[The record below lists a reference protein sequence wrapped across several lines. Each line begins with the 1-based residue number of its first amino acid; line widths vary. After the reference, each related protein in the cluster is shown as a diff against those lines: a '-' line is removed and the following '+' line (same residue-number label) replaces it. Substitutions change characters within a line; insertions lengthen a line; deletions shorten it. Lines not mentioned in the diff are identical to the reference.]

1 MWRRLWY
8 DEAMRNAHIIIAIL
22 TAVSG
27 IPAFADE
34 VDFERDIAPILV
46 NACLDCH
53 RPGKTS
59 GGLNVTKIESL
70 IKGGASG
77 AAIERGKADESLL
90 LSRVLTGEM
99 PPEDEDGKPP
109 RRRPSDQ
116 EKQNLKAW
124 IAAGASWPNDR
135 ELGLHEQTV
144 DLEKAKTFWSF
155 QPVRRSPV
163 AETQHLDRTANA
175 IDAFMW
181 QKLDSAKLPLAPKA
195 ARATLLRRAHLDVL
209 GVPPSIEAQ
218 DAFLADQSPQAYE
231 RMIDGLLANPAY
243 GERWARHWLD
253 VVRYA
258 DSNGYERD
266 GDKPSVWKYRDY
278 VIDSL
283 NADKP
288 YDRFVME
295 QIAGDEL
302 ADASADTIIALGFHA
317 LGTWQDEVD
326 PLEQPQYRAD
336 EVDDLVRTTS
346 QAFLGL
352 TLGCARCHNHKFDP
366 LTMVD
371 YYSLAAIV
379 DPLKRPNE
387 GRVDRDRQVGTRE
400 QHAAI
405 AARDRQIGAIIGK
418 IQAIRRVTE
427 QELLASGKS
436 KLPAD
441 AVVAYQAPTE
451 KRTPEQHQLVLQ
463 HMKAFGEMVDAALP
477 PEAKERIASHFREI
491 ESLKQRTPDLPRAY
505 YLFEESPQSPV
516 THLLLSGRASNPGPV
531 MQPRVPA
538 VLTSQQPLFAPDEY
552 TSRRR
557 IALAQWMVSPDNPL
571 TARVIVNRVWQHHF
585 GKGIVATPSD
595 FGDRGTRPTHPELLD
610 YLAHWFMHD
619 AHWSLKKLHRLILTS
634 ELYQAS
640 SAPSA
645 EAIEKDPENQL
656 LSHYP
661 LTRLDVEAIRDS
673 MLAVSGELNSRMHGP
688 AVYLP
693 IAKEVIEAHTDK
705 EQAWK
710 KSPPDEIRRRSVYG
724 YVKRTLLVPMM
735 EVLDLCD
742 VSSSSDR
749 RITTSIAPQALAL
762 YNGEFVNQQAT
773 ALAQRLRRETSD
785 RDGQIELA
793 YRLALCR
800 KPTSEERVALRK
812 FVETEAAGQLRDI
825 RGLEQAEA
833 ERRALVQL
841 CRVVLNLNEFVYP
854 Q

>member
-1 MWRRLWY
+1 
-8 DEAMRNAHIIIAIL
+8 MRSLCLLTVVL
-22 TAVSG
+22 TAFIGANVRG
-27 IPAFADE
+27 DE
-34 VDFERDIAPILV
+34 VDFERDIAPVLV

-59 GGLNVTKIESL
+59 GGLDVTKAASL
-70 IKGGASG
+70 LKGGDSG
-77 AAIERGKADESLL
+77 AAIEPGKPDESLL

-99 PPEDEDGKPP
+99 PPEDEEGKPP
-109 RRRPSDQ
+109 RRRPTEQ
-116 EKQNLKAW
+116 EKQSLKAW
-124 IAAGASWPNDR
+124 IVAGAIWPKER

-144 DLEKAKTFWSF
+144 DSEKAKTFWSF
-155 QPVRRSPV
+155 QPVRRSVVPQ
-163 AETQHLDRTANA
+163 TKHFDRTANP
-175 IDAFMW
+175 IDAFIW
-181 QKLDSAKLPLAPKA
+181 QRLEGVNLPMAPKA
-195 ARATLLRRAHLDVL
+195 SPGTLLRRAHLDVL
-209 GVPPSIEAQ
+209 GIPPSIEAQ
-218 DAFLADQSPQAYE
+218 DVFLADTHPQAYE

-266 GDKPSVWKYRDY
+266 GDKPNVWKYRDY

-288 YDRFVME
+288 YDRFVTE

-302 ADASADTIIALGFHA
+302 PDANAQTIIAMGFHA
-317 LGTWQDEVD
+317 LGTWNDEVD
-326 PLEQPQYRAD
+326 PLEAAQYRAD

-346 QAFLGL
+346 QTFLGL
-352 TLGCARCHNHKFDP
+352 TIGCARCHNHKFDP

-387 GRVDRDRQVGTRE
+387 GRTDRDRPIGTPE

-405 AARDRQIGAIIGK
+405 AARDQQISERLRKVMALRE
-418 IQAIRRVTE
+418 ATMN
-427 QELLASGKS
+427 ELLANGKS

-441 AVVAYQAPTE
+441 ALAAYQTPAE
-451 KRTPEQHQLVLQ
+451 KRTPQQQQLIGQHT
-463 HMKAFGEMVDAALP
+463 KAFGETVTTALP
-477 PEAKERIASHFREI
+477 PEAAAQIAEHHREI
-491 ESLKQRTPDLPRAY
+491 EALKAKTPDLPRAY
-505 YLFEESPQSPV
+505 YLFEDSPKSPV

-538 VLTSQQPLFAPDEY
+538 VLTGQQPLFAPDEH

-557 IALAQWMVSPDNPL
+557 IALAQWIVSPDNPL

-595 FGDRGTRPTHPELLD
+595 FGDRGARPTHPELLD
-610 YLAHWFMHD
+610 YLAHWLVHD
-619 AHWSLKKLHRLILTS
+619 ANWSLKKLHRLILTS

-640 SAPSA
+640 STASG
-645 EAIEKDPENQL
+645 EATEKDPENQL

-673 MLAVSGELNSRMHGP
+673 MLAVSGELNSGMHGP

-710 KSPPDEIRRRSVYG
+710 RSPPAEMRRRSVYG

-773 ALAQRLRRETSD
+773 ALAERLRRDTSD
-785 RDGQIELA
+785 RDGQIERL

-800 KPTSEERVALRK
+800 EPSADEAASLRK
-812 FVETEAAGQLRDI
+812 FLETETAGQLKETPSL
-825 RGLEQAEA
+825 GQSEA

>member
-1 MWRRLWY
+1 
-8 DEAMRNAHIIIAIL
+8 MRTICLITVLSIA
-22 TAVSG
+22 VG
-27 IPAFADE
+27 VCGGE
-34 VDFERDIAPILV
+34 VDFERDIAPALV

-59 GGLNVTKIESL
+59 GGLDLTTAAGVL
-70 IKGGASG
+70 KGGDSG
-77 AAIERGKADESLL
+77 AAIEPGKPDDSVL

-99 PPEDEDGKPP
+99 PPEDEEGHPP
-109 RRRPSDQ
+109 RRRPTDK
-116 EKQNLKAW
+116 EKQDLKTW
-124 IAAGASWPNDR
+124 IAAGATWPKDR

-155 QPVRRSPV
+155 QPVRR
-163 AETQHLDRTANA
+163 AEIPTTTHGNAIVNA
-175 IDAFMW
+175 IDAFVW
-181 QKLDSAKLPLAPKA
+181 EKLDQAQLPLAPKA
-195 ARATLLRRAHLDVL
+195 SRATLLRRAHLDVL
-209 GVPPSIEAQ
+209 GVPPSIESQ
-218 DAFLADQSPQAYE
+218 DALLADDSPQAYE
-231 RMIDGLLANPAY
+231 RMIDGLLANPGY

-266 GDKPSVWKYRDY
+266 GDKPNVWKYRDY

-302 ADASADTIIALGFHA
+302 PDASAETIVAMGFHA
-317 LGTWQDEVD
+317 LGTWNDEVD
-326 PLEQPQYRAD
+326 PLEAAQFRAD

-346 QAFLGL
+346 QTFLGL
-352 TLGCARCHNHKFDP
+352 TIGCARCHNHKFDP

-387 GRVDRDRQVGTRE
+387 GRTDRDRPVGTPE

-405 AARDRQIGAIIGK
+405 AERDQKIGAIIGEIK
-418 IQAIRRVTE
+418 AIRRVTE
-427 QELLASGKS
+427 QDLLDSGKS
-436 KLPAD
+436 KLPDD
-441 AVVAYQAPTE
+441 AVSAYQTPTE
-451 KRTPEQHQLVLQ
+451 KRTPQQHQLVLQ
-463 HMKAFGEMVDAALP
+463 HMKAFGETVDAALP
-477 PEAKERIASHFREI
+477 AEAKDQIAAHYRDI
-491 ESLKQRTPDLPRAY
+491 EALNQATPDLPRAY
-505 YLFEESPQSPV
+505 YLFEESPKSPV

-538 VLTSQQPLFAPDEY
+538 VLTSQQPLFAPDEH

-557 IALAQWMVSPDNPL
+557 IALAQWLVSPDNPL

-585 GKGIVATPSD
+585 GKGLVATPSD
-595 FGDRGTRPTHPELLD
+595 FGDRGARPTHPELLD
-610 YLAHWFMHD
+610 YLADWFVHD
-619 AHWSLKKLHRLILTS
+619 ANWSLKKLHRLILTS
-634 ELYQAS
+634 EVYQAS
-640 SAPSA
+640 SAASA
-645 EAIEKDPENQL
+645 AAIEKDPENQL

-673 MLAVSGELNSRMHGP
+673 MLAASGQLNTAMHGP

-693 IAKEVIEAHTDK
+693 IAKEVIDAHTDK
-705 EQAWK
+705 QEAWK
-710 KSPPDEIRRRSVYG
+710 KSPPEETRRRSVYG

-762 YNGEFVNQQAT
+762 YNGEFVNQQAM
-773 ALAQRLRRETSD
+773 ALAERLQRDTSD
-785 RDGQIELA
+785 RGGQIERL
-793 YRLALCR
+793 YRVALCR
-800 KPTSEERVALRK
+800 QPSADEAASLRK
-812 FVETEAAGQLRDI
+812 FLETEAAGQLREAPGI
-825 RGLEQAEA
+825 TPAEA
-833 ERRALVQL
+833 EQRALVQL

>member
-1 MWRRLWY
+1 
-8 DEAMRNAHIIIAIL
+8 MRSFCFLAALLIA
-22 TAVSG
+22 TSG
-27 IPAFADE
+27 VVNGFAQE
-34 VDFERDIAPILV
+34 VDFERDVAPVLV

-53 RPGKTS
+53 RPGKAN
-59 GGLNVTKIESL
+59 GGLDVTTAASFL
-70 IKGGASG
+70 KGGDSG
-77 AAIERGKADESLL
+77 AAIEPGKPAESLL
-90 LSRVLTGEM
+90 LSRLFNGEM
-99 PPEDEDGKPP
+99 PPEDEEGKPP
-109 RRRPSDQ
+109 RRRPTEQ
-116 EKQNLKAW
+116 ETQNIKNW
-124 IAAGASWPNDR
+124 IAAGASWPKDR

-155 QPVRRSPV
+155 QPVRRPKLPSV
-163 AETQHLDRTANA
+163 GNVNTVVNA
-175 IDAFMW
+175 IDAFIR
-181 QKLDSAKLPLAPKA
+181 QKLDAAHLQLAPPA
-195 ARATLLRRAHLDVL
+195 GRATLLRRAHLDVL
-209 GVPPSIEAQ
+209 GLPPNIEVH
-218 DAFLADQSPQAYE
+218 DAFLADPSPQAYE
-231 RMIDGLLANPAY
+231 RMIDGLLANPGY

-266 GDKPSVWKYRDY
+266 GDKPNVWKYRDY

-302 ADASADTIIALGFHA
+302 PDASNETIIAMGFHA
-317 LGTWQDEVD
+317 LGTWNDEVD
-326 PLEQPQYRAD
+326 PLEAAQYRAD

-346 QAFLGL
+346 QTFLGL
-352 TLGCARCHNHKFDP
+352 TVGCARCHNHKFDP

-387 GRVDRDRQVGTRE
+387 GRVDRDRPVGTPE

-405 AARDRQIGAIIGK
+405 AARDQKIGAIIGK
-418 IQAIRRVTE
+418 VHAIRMVTE
-427 QELLASGKS
+427 KELLASGKS
-436 KLPAD
+436 KLPDD
-441 AVVAYQAPTE
+441 AVAAYQASTE
-451 KRTPEQHQLVLQ
+451 KRTPQQHQLVLQ
-463 HMKAFGEMVDAALP
+463 HMKAFGETVDAALP
-477 PEAKERIASHFREI
+477 AKAKEEIASHFREI
-491 ESLKQRTPDLPRAY
+491 EGLKQQTPDLPRAY
-505 YLFEESPQSPV
+505 YLFEESPKSPV

-538 VLTSQQPLFAPDEY
+538 VLTSQQPLFAPNER

-557 IALAQWMVSPDNPL
+557 IALAQWMVSDDNPL
-571 TARVIVNRVWQHHF
+571 TARVMVNRVWQHHF
-585 GKGIVATPSD
+585 GKGLVATPSD
-595 FGDRGTRPTHPELLD
+595 FGDRGARPTHPELLD
-610 YLAHWFMHD
+610 YLAHWFVHD
-619 AHWSLKKLHRLILTS
+619 ANWSLKKLHRLILTS

-640 SAPSA
+640 STASA
-645 EAIEKDPENQL
+645 EATAKDPENQL

-673 MLAVSGELNSRMHGP
+673 MLTVSGELNGRMHGP

-693 IAKEVIEAHTDK
+693 IAKEVIDAHTDK
-705 EQAWK
+705 QEAWK
-710 KSPPDEIRRRSVYG
+710 KSPPSEIRRRSVYG

-773 ALAQRLRRETSD
+773 ALAKRLAHETGD
-785 RDGQIELA
+785 RDRQVERL

-800 KPTSEERVALRK
+800 QPTADEAMSLRK
-812 FVETEAAGQLRDI
+812 FLETESAGQLRESPAI
-825 RGLEQAEA
+825 TQAEA